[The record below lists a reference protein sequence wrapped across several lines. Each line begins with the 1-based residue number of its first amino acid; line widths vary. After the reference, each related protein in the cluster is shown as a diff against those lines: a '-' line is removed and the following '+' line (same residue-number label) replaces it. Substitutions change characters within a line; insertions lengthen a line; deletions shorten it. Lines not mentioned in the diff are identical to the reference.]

1 MMSIKDIRFMYHWT
15 KAEKAMKNGDDV
27 KARKHRDKFN
37 RLLLLKV
44 RKG

>member
-1 MMSIKDIRFMYHWT
+1 MKTINDWRFLYHWG
-15 KAEKAMKNGDDV
+15 KAEEAMSKGDEE
-27 KARKHRDKFN
+27 KYKKHKEKMN